1 MRKQPLIF
9 IVDDDQMVQKL
20 IAFELR
26 SIKVEAMCFDYGED
40 CLTELSLRPDLII
53 LDYIFVK
60 GSTPVMGG
68 LEILRKIR
76 EYDEHVPVIIL
87 SGQDSGNAV
96 LDLIKLGIEEYI
108 IKENNFVSRL
118 KEAVLA
124 ALNPDL
130 TS

>member
-9 IVDDDQMVQKL
+9 IVDDDLLVQKL
-20 IAFELR
+20 IDVELR
-26 SIKVEAMCFDYGED
+26 SIKIESMCFDYGED
-40 CLTELSLRPDLII
+40 CLNELSLRPDLII

-60 GSTPVMGG
+60 GSTPVLGG

-108 IKENNFVSRL
+108 IKDKNFLGRL
-118 KEAVLA
+118 KEAVLS
-124 ALNPDL
+124 ALTPDS